1 MSKRLKNYPDPE
13 LVVNAHGADALRMYL
28 INSPVV
34 RGEELRFREEGVRD
48 VVRDVL
54 IPWYN
59 SYRFLIQ
66 VSIQTPQLSTLN
78 ARPLPLP
85 DPGQDSRGY
94 IISRYKR
101 KDPGSTR
108 LGSVL
113 PLLPKGERV
122 DLNPKPSPSR
132 RA

>member
-13 LVVNAHGADALRMYL
+13 VVVNAHGADALRMYL

-66 VSIQTPQLSTLN
+66 VSIQTHQLSTLKT
-78 ARPLPLP
+78 P
-85 DPGQDSRGY
+85 DL
-94 IISRYKR
+94 
-101 KDPGSTR
+101 T
-108 LGSVL
+108 
-113 PLLPKGERV
+113 
-122 DLNPKPSPSR
+122 
-132 RA
+132 A